1 MEINFDIVAAVIFLY
16 FVIRGAFSGAVTEL
30 IGLVGLIGGTYL
42 AINYSTE
49 FINYLPFTLPT
60 GWEPIL
66 SFAII
71 IFGCGALAALLA
83 FFIRNLLDLIFLG
96 FLDHLLGAVIGLIK
110 AFLVCA
116 VLTYLAVNY
125 FDSYSFVSSS
135 YSIPYFTDAVEYLIS
150 QLPENV
156 QNILE

>member
-1 MEINFDIVAAVIFLY
+1 MELNFDILALVIFLY

-30 IGLVGLIGGTYL
+30 IGLAGLLGGAYL
-42 AINYSTE
+42 AVNYSGE
-49 FINYLPFTLPT
+49 LVNYLPFSLPQ

-83 FFIRNLLDLIFLG
+83 FFVRNILDLIFLG
-96 FLDHLLGAVIGLIK
+96 FLDHLLGAIIGITK
-110 AFLVCA
+110 AFLVCS

-125 FDSYSFVSSS
+125 FDSYTFVSSS
-135 YSIPYFTDAVEYLIS
+135 YSIPYFTDAVEYLITY
-150 QLPENV
+150 LPENV